1 MTLATQPPWLESVVN
16 IITELYPFRG
26 EAHLPRRE
34 YFESASSEPVDYISP
49 EEFLKSELPDGPWC
63 IGYRHHGRDVKEGQ
77 VITKDEGIKL
87 LKTDLQILAQKLDG
101 LLPCFNSWYPQV
113 KAIVVSLA
121 FDQGFNDFRLSRLG
135 KDMATTWHGCNRP
148 LLCVE
153 EYYQDR
159 YRNFDNRRKRLAD
172 AHGDLEGQLRDLQR
186 SNAKAKR
193 EAERIAKRVALK
205 AKREKATQPHRSCLA
220 VWRLGQRDKLQ
231 RIGVAT

>member
-1 MTLATQPPWLESVVN
+1 VTPATQPPWLESVVN

-34 YFESASSEPVDYISP
+34 YFESASSEPVDYI
-49 EEFLKSELPDGPWC
+49 
-63 IGYRHHGRDVKEGQ
+63 GYRHHGMDVKEGQ

-87 LKTDLQILAQKLDG
+87 LETDLQILAQKLDD

-153 EYYQDR
+153 EYYQGR

-186 SNAKAKR
+186 SKAKAKR
-193 EAERIAKRVALK
+193 EAERIAKRAALK
-205 AKREKATQPHRSCLA
+205 AKREKAAQPHRSGLSA
-220 VWRLGQRDKLQ
+220 WRLGQRDKLQ
-231 RIGVAT
+231 RKRVGPVV